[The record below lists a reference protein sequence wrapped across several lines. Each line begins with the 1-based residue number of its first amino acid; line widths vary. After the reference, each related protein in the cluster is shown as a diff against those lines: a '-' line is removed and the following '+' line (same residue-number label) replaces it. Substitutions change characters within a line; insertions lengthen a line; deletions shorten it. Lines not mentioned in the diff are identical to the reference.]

1 MTIKAVIFD
10 AYGTLFNVNSVKTL
24 CEQLFPGMGESI
36 SQIWRQ
42 KQLEYSWL
50 RAVMNQ
56 YEDFWTITGDG
67 LRYALEQLNL
77 RYTEETIGKLREV
90 YLNLELYPEVTSAL
104 QAFRPSQLFILS
116 NGTQEMLQILAKNSG
131 LSNIDGFLSVDAIK
145 TYKPSQ
151 QVYEIALNHLMLRK
165 EEVLFVSSNGWDAG
179 AKWFGFTVGWVN
191 RLNNPLE
198 QLGVT
203 PDYQVTNLLE
213 LAERVS

>member
-67 LRYALEQLNL
+67 LRYAL
-77 RYTEETIGKLREV
+77 
-90 YLNLELYPEVTSAL
+90 
-104 QAFRPSQLFILS
+104 
-116 NGTQEMLQILAKNSG
+116 
-131 LSNIDGFLSVDAIK
+131 
-145 TYKPSQ
+145 
-151 QVYEIALNHLMLRK
+151 
-165 EEVLFVSSNGWDAG
+165 
-179 AKWFGFTVGWVN
+179 
-191 RLNNPLE
+191 
-198 QLGVT
+198 
-203 PDYQVTNLLE
+203 
-213 LAERVS
+213 